1 MVGREIATGQDRFRM
16 KTHSIFLAMLT
27 ACLGASGMFGLSI
40 SAATAASSAYTNLD
54 ANKCQLI
61 DKSKE
66 GDGEW
71 ARFRCPGYK
80 GWRVQL
86 DAGDLREWVRLRPRR
101 SPKWA
106 TLRGPVTN
114 FNRIG
119 PKMEWRSRAKG
130 GRPYAVIYRI
140 STTRNDR
147 RKNRSFL
154 YVAKLGPGG
163 ICLVAIV
170 HGTAKPTQNLAAR
183 RAADTL
189 AAGFDCFQEKP
200 LTLR

>member
-1 MVGREIATGQDRFRM
+1 M
-16 KTHSIFLAMLT
+16 KTKQIFARPMALSLVALS
-27 ACLGASGMFGLSI
+27 LLGLSETT
-40 SAATAASSAYTNLD
+40 ATAASSRYTNLD

-66 GDGEW
+66 GEGEW

-86 DAGDLREWVRLRPRR
+86 DAGDLREWVRLRSRS
-101 SPKWA
+101 SPKWI

-130 GRPYAVIYRI
+130 GQPYAVIYRI
-140 STTRNDR
+140 TTTRNDR

-163 ICLVAIV
+163 ICLVAVV
-170 HGTAKPTQNLAAR
+170 HQTAKPSQNLAAR
-183 RAADTL
+183 RAADTI

-200 LTLR
+200 LALR

>member
-1 MVGREIATGQDRFRM
+1 MPMTSLRPTTLAAGLLATGLIGF
-16 KTHSIFLAMLT
+16 SF
-27 ACLGASGMFGLSI
+27 SS
-40 SAATAASSAYTNLD
+40 ATAASSTYTTLD
-54 ANKCQLI
+54 AGKCQLI

-71 ARFRCPGYK
+71 ARFRCRGHK

-86 DAGDLREWVRLRPRR
+86 DAGDLREWVRLRPRS
-101 SPKWA
+101 SPKWV
-106 TLRGPVTN
+106 TLRGPVAS

-119 PKMEWRSRAKG
+119 PKMEWRSRTKG
-130 GRPYAVIYRI
+130 GPPYAVIYRI

-147 RKNRSFL
+147 RKNRSYL

-163 ICLVAIV
+163 ICLVAVV
-170 HGTAKPTQNLAAR
+170 HQTAKPSQNLVAR
-183 RAADTL
+183 QAADTMT
-189 AAGFDCFQEKP
+189 AGFDCFQGRP

>member
-1 MVGREIATGQDRFRM
+1 M
-16 KTHSIFLAMLT
+16 KTSSILPVTLA
-27 ACLGASGMFGLSI
+27 ACLGASGLFGLGI
-40 SAATAASSAYTNLD
+40 SAASAASSAYTTLD

-101 SPKWA
+101 SPKWVI
-106 TLRGPVTN
+106 LRGPVTN

-119 PKMEWRSRAKG
+119 PKLEWRSRTKG
-130 GRPYAVIYRI
+130 GQPYAVIYRI

-163 ICLVAIV
+163 ICLVAVV
-170 HGTAKPTQNLAAR
+170 HRTAKPGQNLAAR
-183 RAADTL
+183 QAADTI
-189 AAGFDCFQEKP
+189 AAGFECFQGKP

>member
-1 MVGREIATGQDRFRM
+1 MIIKRFCPTMLAACVATVA
-16 KTHSIFLAMLT
+16 TL
-27 ACLGASGMFGLSI
+27 GLSH

-66 GDGEW
+66 GEGEW
-71 ARFRCPGYK
+71 ARFRCPGYR

-86 DAGDLREWVRLRPRR
+86 DAGDLREWVRLRPRS

-119 PKMEWRSRAKG
+119 PKMEWRARVKG
-130 GRPYAVIYRI
+130 GQPYAVIYRI

-163 ICLVAIV
+163 VCLVAVV
-170 HGTAKPTQNLAAR
+170 HRNAKPSQNLAAR
-183 RAADTL
+183 RAADTI
-189 AAGFDCFQEKP
+189 AAGFDCFQNKP
-200 LTLR
+200 LIIR